1 MLTIVASGDVS
12 NYADT
17 SSLRQKIATAAG
29 VDASLVTISVKSAS
43 VIITATIAVPAT
55 TTAAAVQSTVSSNL
69 GTTAAASAALGITVE
84 AVPTIAV
91 QAGSGGAGDG
101 GGGNGGAA
109 KCDEYCRFSGDSHCD
124 DGGPGASFA
133 YCPLGTDCLD
143 CGARPYTEAPQN
155 PLNSPAGPPA
165 PPRAPSRALLG
176 EAALVTSTCNSH
188 FNTPCSIQAAHAI
201 VEEVAVAL
209 AASTS
214 EALDLVADGRFNR
227 RYSFWPTI
235 LNSSG
240 AVVAS
245 GRQPRLVPDARNTS
259 QGHAYYGFRAYVGV
273 NFEQAESEEAGV
285 SQSGLFSR
293 IVAAA
298 DGDGYFGHLSH
309 DLYPGHGR
317 GPPLHHPSTRDVVP
331 RIGIVR
337 REGSGTDALYVLSS
351 FRYAP
356 PAPDALCLTPVLGP
370 WT

>member
-1 MLTIVASGDVS
+1 MLDIAEYRQCVRWISPPHVLCLDC
-12 NYADT
+12 AD
-17 SSLRQKIATAAG
+17 IGAATMRTH
-29 VDASLVTISVKSAS
+29 SR
-43 VIITATIAVPAT
+43 TAT
-55 TTAAAVQSTVSSNL
+55 L
-69 GTTAAASAALGITVE
+69 FALLC
-84 AVPTIAV
+84 
-91 QAGSGGAGDG
+91 GGRH
-101 GGGNGGAA
+101 GGAA

-143 CGARPYTEAPQN
+143 CGARPCTEAPQN
-155 PLNSPAGPPA
+155 PLNSTAGPPA

-356 PAPDALCLTPVLGP
+356 PAPDTLCLTPVLGP